1 MNKLDDI
8 VLIDDEKHIL
18 SALRRALHSL
28 GKNIIC
34 FTSPKEALEHLQGHQ
49 PGIVISDQ
57 RMPGLCGTELLSQC
71 HQLWPETPCILLS
84 AYHDFDS
91 VAEAFNQGII
101 ERYISKPWNDKELR
115 FVVDKSLSQ
124 ADSSS
129 GSAADKEKTS
139 SAIDGF
145 NGMLSQDSSMKVVFA
160 TISKAATA
168 NVPVFITGETG
179 TGKELVAQA
188 CHRESYR
195 SKQPFI
201 AINCANFSE
210 NLMESQLFGHKK
222 GAFTGAV
229 KDQAGLFEIAG
240 EGTIFLDEVTTIPL
254 ELQAKL
260 LRVLQEREFTQL
272 GDHKMKPFHAHVITA
287 SSTSLR
293 DAVNQGSFRSDLF
306 YRLNVIA
313 IDLPP
318 LRDRGNDKL
327 LLANHYLSKYCKS
340 ENKDN
345 MIFSA
350 PTSELINRYDWPGNI
365 RQLENI
371 VHSLIILSDSEEIKV
386 ELLERQLYGNNHSL
400 EPKRES
406 VASPTPT
413 DRNPPQQQHPLT
425 NNPTIEI
432 PQHGNQLIKPLWLAE
447 KDYIENAIE
456 QCQGN
461 IPKAAAIL
469 EVSASTLYRKIQN
482 WKKLQS

>member
-1 MNKLDDI
+1 MTAMSKNDDI
-8 VLIDDEKHIL
+8 VLVDDEKHIL

-34 FTSPKEALEHLQGHQ
+34 FTSPREALAYVKDNQ
-49 PGIVISDQ
+49 PGIIISDQ
-57 RMPGLCGTELLSQC
+57 RMACISGTELLSQC
-71 HQLWPETPCILLS
+71 HEIWPDTPCILLS
-84 AYHDFDS
+84 AFHDFDS
-91 VAEAFNQGII
+91 VAEAFNLGII

-115 FVVDKSLSQ
+115 FVVDKSLNLSSYSKSS
-124 ADSSS
+124 DNVNISSS
-129 GSAADKEKTS
+129 G
-139 SAIDGF
+139 
-145 NGMLSQDSSMKVVFA
+145 NCYHGMLSQDDSMKVVFE
-160 TISKAATA
+160 TIAKAATA

-201 AINCANFSE
+201 AVNCANFSE

-222 GAFTGAV
+222 GSFTGAI
-229 KDQAGLFEIAG
+229 KDQAGLFEVAA
-240 EGTIFLDEVTTIPL
+240 EGTIFLDEVTTIPI

-272 GDHKMKPFHAHVITA
+272 GDHKMKKFQAHVITA

-293 DAVNQGSFRSDLF
+293 DAVSSGQFRSDLF

-318 LRDRGNDKL
+318 LRERGEDKL
-327 LLANHYLSKYCKS
+327 LLANHYLTKHCNT
-340 ENKDN
+340 ENKQG
-345 MIFSA
+345 MTFGQSA
-350 PTSELINRYDWPGNI
+350 SDLISRYEWPGNI

-371 VHSLIILSDSEEIKV
+371 VHSLIILSESEEIGA
-386 ELLERQLYGNNHSL
+386 ELLQRQLFGTSHRPKL
-400 EPKRES
+400 EPK
-406 VASPTPT
+406 
-413 DRNPPQQQHPLT
+413 PLT
-425 NNPTIEI
+425 ELRPDVQQLSSKHSHASNSNTIEI
-432 PQHGNQLIKPLWLAE
+432 PQHSQQPIQPLWLAE
-447 KDYIENAIE
+447 KIYIENAIE
-456 QCQGN
+456 KCNGN

-482 WKKLQS
+482 WKNL

>member
-1 MNKLDDI
+1 MSKNDDI
-8 VLIDDEKHIL
+8 VLVDDEKHIL

-34 FTSPKEALEHLQGHQ
+34 FTSPREALAYVKDNQ
-49 PGIVISDQ
+49 PGIIISDQ
-57 RMPGLCGTELLSQC
+57 RMPCMNGTELLSQC
-71 HQLWPETPCILLS
+71 HEIWPDTPCILLS
-84 AYHDFDS
+84 AFHDFDS
-91 VAEAFNQGII
+91 VAEAFNLNII

-115 FVVDKSLSQ
+115 FVIDKSLNISGYSKSN
-124 ADSSS
+124 DSKKTTNS
-129 GSAADKEKTS
+129 GSS
-139 SAIDGF
+139 YH
-145 NGMLSQDSSMKVVFA
+145 GMLSQDISMKVVFE
-160 TISKAATA
+160 TITKAATA

-201 AINCANFSE
+201 AVNCANFSE

-222 GAFTGAV
+222 GSFTGAI
-229 KDQAGLFEIAG
+229 KDQAGLFEVAA

-272 GDHKMKPFHAHVITA
+272 GDHKMKSFQAHVITA

-293 DAVNQGSFRSDLF
+293 DAVSNGQFRSDLF

-318 LRDRGNDKL
+318 LRERGKDKL
-327 LLANHYLSKYCKS
+327 LLANHYLTKYCNT
-340 ENKDN
+340 ENKQGMTFGKAASD
-345 MIFSA
+345 
-350 PTSELINRYDWPGNI
+350 LICRYEWPGNI

-371 VHSLIILSDSEEIKV
+371 VHSLIILSESEEIDA
-386 ELLERQLYGNNHSL
+386 ELLQRQLFGNSH
-400 EPKRES
+400 R
-406 VASPTPT
+406 
-413 DRNPPQQQHPLT
+413 PQLDTKPLT
-425 NNPTIEI
+425 ESQPEVQQDSSQNSHVNNNNTIEI
-432 PQHGNQLIKPLWLAE
+432 PQNSQQPIQPLWLAE
-447 KDYIENAIE
+447 KSYIENAIE
-456 QCQGN
+456 KCNGN

-482 WKKLQS
+482 WKNL